1 VALAPDGPTLPG
13 VALAAWLA
21 NLAQNSFVVSILFL
35 VLLFPDGMLPSRR
48 WRPLAW
54 AMGTL
59 IAVSLIVVALSPGPI
74 VEFPSI
80 SNPFGVEAAALP
92 GPVRAA
98 GQLGVLA
105 CVVAAM
111 LSLVLRFYR
120 SRGEERLQ
128 LKWFTY
134 AAAVGLSTPLLLGV
148 LAPAA
153 FEVLGRLLWTL
164 GFLSLPV
171 SIGIAILK
179 YRLYDID
186 LLINRTLV
194 YGTLTVALALVYL
207 GGVALLQG
215 GLRALTGQESALA
228 VVAST
233 LAIAALFVPLR
244 RRVQGFVDHRFYRKK
259 YDARKTLEAFGIRLR
274 DTTDLEALGR
284 DLVTVARET
293 VQPASASLWLRPA
306 GRGARR

>member
-1 VALAPDGPTLPG
+1 
-13 VALAAWLA
+13 LA
-21 NLAQNSFVVSILFL
+21 NLAQSSFVVSILFL

-74 VEFPSI
+74 VEFPSV
-80 SNPFGVEAAALP
+80 SNPFGVEAATLP
-92 GPVRAA
+92 GPVLAA
-98 GQLGVLA
+98 GKLGILA
-105 CVVAAM
+105 CVVATI

-134 AAAVGLSTPLLLGV
+134 AATVGFTTPLLLNL

-186 LLINRTLV
+186 RIINRTLV

-215 GLRALTGQESALA
+215 GLRALTGQESTLA

-244 RRVQGFVDHRFYRKK
+244 RRVQGFVDRRFYRNK

-274 DTTDLEALGR
+274 DETDLEALGG

>member
-1 VALAPDGPTLPG
+1 
-13 VALAAWLA
+13 
-21 NLAQNSFVVSILFL
+21 
-35 VLLFPDGMLPSRR
+35 
-48 WRPLAW
+48 
-54 AMGTL
+54 
-59 IAVSLIVVALSPGPI
+59 
-74 VEFPSI
+74 VEFPSV
-80 SNPFGVEAAALP
+80 SNPFGVEAATLP
-92 GPVRAA
+92 GPVLAA
-98 GQLGVLA
+98 GKLGILA
-105 CVVAAM
+105 CVVATI

-134 AAAVGLSTPLLLGV
+134 AATVGFTTPLLLNL

-186 LLINRTLV
+186 RIINRTLV

-215 GLRALTGQESALA
+215 GLRALTGQESTLA

-244 RRVQGFVDHRFYRKK
+244 RRVQGFVDRRFYRNK

-274 DTTDLEALGR
+274 DETDLEALGG
-284 DLVTVARET
+284 DLVAVARET